1 MLAPIS
7 KITRQFEIEPHQLRE
22 WEKRGWLGDVLKDP
36 DSNNQRVYTEH
47 QVKRIQLIHETIKKQ
62 REKGIKRTDI
72 EEVEHNLLEEF
83 GGEITKRES
92 EVIVHPNTMENMV
105 ELIRLQQ
112 KMILQLQ
119 DQVKEMKEK
128 ELPVPVDHSEHL
140 ESIRQELKFSA
151 EREEKLIDLIKE
163 LQDDVERLKEM
174 PPKSRWRFWK

>member
-36 DSNNQRVYTEH
+36 DSNNQRVYTDY
-47 QVKRIQLIHETIKKQ
+47 QVKRIQVIHETIKKQ

-72 EEVEHNLLEEF
+72 EEVEHKLLEEF
-83 GGEITKRES
+83 GGEITKREF
-92 EVIVHPNTMENMV
+92 EMIIHPNAMENMA

-119 DQVKEMKEK
+119 DQVKDIQEK
-128 ELPVPVDHSEHL
+128 ELPAPVDHSEYL
-140 ESIRQELKFSA
+140 DSIKQELKFSA
-151 EREEKLIDLIKE
+151 EREEILIDLIKK
-163 LQDDVERLKEM
+163 LQDDVEKLKEV
-174 PPKSRWRFWK
+174 PAKSRWKFWK